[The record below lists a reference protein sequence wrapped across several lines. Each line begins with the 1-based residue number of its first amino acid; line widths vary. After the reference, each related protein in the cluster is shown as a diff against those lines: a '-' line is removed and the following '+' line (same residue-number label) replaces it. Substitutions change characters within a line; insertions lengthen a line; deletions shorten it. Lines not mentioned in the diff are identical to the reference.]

1 MGGGTLRRVRLLILV
16 ALVVEVASLSPSAGV
31 LVTTAS
37 ATPQEQDLTWVDP
50 RVWAD
55 LAAAPGH
62 QTTFVVVMRE
72 GPGGGA
78 ESAVS
83 GQMALEKPLEA
94 MQRVGTVASFDAY
107 YGANVILITATE
119 GAVRFLAGWPEVAQ
133 VLAYQPG
140 QPWEQPSYS
149 PLDSEATALSVTGQI
164 TGTVTGPGGVTPL
177 TGIRVR
183 AYRVTGPGSYA
194 LQGST
199 LTLADGTY
207 TIGGLPTGI
216 YKAKFEDP
224 AGNYVSE
231 YYDDKSSLDLGD
243 GFDVTDGQTTAN
255 IDASLALAGQIAG
268 TVTQVEGGSPVQ
280 DIVVAAFRLDGTNA
294 GSDVTGVGGTYDIGG
309 LPAGSYKVKFSDSY
323 TVPRYLDEYYDNVEF
338 FTEADAVSVSAGVTT
353 AGIDA
358 ALGQYGK
365 IAGTVNGPDGVTPI
379 DEINVDA
386 WEYNDVSMD
395 WDWVSGTSTDASG
408 SYELSG
414 LTTHDYRVEYSDPL
428 DQFATEFYN
437 NKPDIG
443 SADDV
448 HVELGLITPGID
460 ASLALKPVTETH
472 QLVTG
477 WNLISLPLSASDP
490 DPAAALSS
498 IDGDYNVVW
507 AYDGCDTSDHWKIYD
522 PPPPPGGNDL
532 TAVDVS
538 DGYWIDIISTATLS
552 LNGTHPMSTEIPL
565 CADWNLIGYPS
576 MTSRPV
582 EDVLAGIAGKYSL
595 VWAFDAAD
603 STDRWKKYNPS
614 VPVGNDLE
622 EMQAWFGYWID
633 MNQAATLTIP
643 GRGVSSSSAS
653 GLSSPSSH
661 SSDTGQVA
669 VEHLSDNS
677 LTGPPPTP
685 FNPWGIVTKGGQSVA
700 DGTLISGWCDGVKY
714 GEAPTEMYEGQS
726 WYSLEVLRD
735 DPATAGLKEGCYDTE
750 EVSFKIGSFD
760 ADETT
765 ISKDGDER
773 VDLTA
778 KIHLAHVPLVMSF

>member
-1 MGGGTLRRVRLLILV
+1 MGGGTLRRVRLFILV
-16 ALVVEVASLSPSAGV
+16 ALVVEVAVLYPSAGV

-37 ATPQEQDLTWVDP
+37 ATPQERDLPWVDP
-50 RVWAD
+50 QVWAD
-55 LAAAPGH
+55 LAAAPDH
-62 QTTFVVVMRE
+62 QTMFVVVMRE
-72 GPGGGA
+72 GPQGGA
-78 ESAVS
+78 ESAIS
-83 GQMALEKPLEA
+83 AQMALEKPLEA
-94 MQRVGTVASFDAY
+94 MQRVGSVSGFAPY
-107 YGANVILITATE
+107 YGANVILIRGTE

-140 QPWEQPSYS
+140 QPWEQPSS
-149 PLDSEATALSVTGQI
+149 SDSEFEVTDLAATGQI

-177 TGIRVR
+177 SNIRVS
-183 AYRVTGPGSYA
+183 AYRQTGPTSWL
-194 LQGST
+194 LQANSLT
-199 LTLADGTY
+199 LTDGTY
-207 TIGGLPTGI
+207 AVGGLPGGI
-216 YKAKFEDP
+216 YRAKFEDD
-224 AGNYVSE
+224 GGTYVTE
-231 YYDDKSSLDLGD
+231 FYDDQPDFSSADN
-243 GFDVTDGQTTAN
+243 FNVTDGQTTSN

-268 TVTQVEGGSPVQ
+268 TVTQVEGGSPVP

-294 GSDVTGVGGTYDIGG
+294 GSDVTGADGTYSIGG

-323 TVPRYLDEYYDNVEF
+323 TVPRYLDEYYDNVESF
-338 FTEADAVSVSAGVTT
+338 GDADAVSVIAGVTT
-353 AGIDA
+353 GGVDA

-365 IAGTVNGPDGVTPI
+365 IAGTVTGPDGITTVDGI
-379 DEINVDA
+379 YVDA
-386 WEYNDVSMD
+386 WEYNDVSMN

-414 LTTHDYRVEYSDPL
+414 LTTRDYRVEYSDPL

-448 HVELGLITPGID
+448 HVELGLITSGID
-460 ASLALKPVTETH
+460 ASLVLKPVTETH

-538 DGYWIDIISTATLS
+538 DGYWIDIISTPTLS
-552 LNGTHPMSTEIPL
+552 LDGTHPMSTDIPL
-565 CADWNLIGYPS
+565 CADWNLFGYPS
-576 MTSRPV
+576 MASRPV

-603 STDRWKKYNPS
+603 STDSWKKYNPS
-614 VPVGNDLE
+614 VPVSNDLE

-669 VEHLSDNS
+669 AGHLSDNS

-685 FNPWGIVTKGGQSVA
+685 FNPWGIVTKGGQSVP

-750 EVSFKIGSFD
+750 EVSFKVGSFD
-760 ADETT
+760 ANETT
-765 ISKDGDER
+765 PSKDGDER

-778 KIHLAHVPLVMSF
+778 RIHLAHVPLVMSF